1 MGENLGNQV
10 KKGVFW
16 TFGERIGSKVV
27 QFLLQLLLARIL
39 VPEDYGL
46 CALLLAFVNIATV
59 LVNSGLNTA
68 LVQQKEPKHIDYS
81 SVFYVSFA
89 LATLLYGILYIS
101 ANEIALFFK
110 DGRITLLLRV
120 ISITL
125 LLGAFNSVQVAY
137 LMKRMQFK
145 KMFYGNFLGVLVS
158 AFVSVY
164 FALNGAGVWA
174 IVIQYVANRIVV
186 TLTLLFLVR
195 WFPRF
200 EFSIE
205 RIRILWNFGWKYM
218 LSSFLSTIVTDIY
231 TAVVGKCF
239 TKQQLGAYDTG
250 NKIPSTVS
258 ETFTT
263 SLSTVLFPAFTTIQD
278 DKKQLKQYVRKAN
291 RVSSF
296 IMVPLMLAIAAMA
309 EQIVTIVLTEKW
321 IVAVPFLQMACIL
334 YALYP
339 IHSANLQAINAIGR
353 SDIALK
359 LELQKKLVD
368 LTFLALM
375 IQFGIYWVAMGR
387 VLTSFVALWINM
399 RPNKAFLDYPFW
411 EQVKD
416 IAVTVFVSII
426 VAIIVY
432 LFDLYTNL
440 NVYITLVIQV
450 ILCLVSYCVMSYL
463 FNKELLL
470 FTLKTL
476 IKRN

>member
-200 EFSIE
+200 EFSID
-205 RIRILWNFGWKYM
+205 RHVVFAKITC
-218 LSSFLSTIVTDIY
+218 ST
-231 TAVVGKCF
+231 
-239 TKQQLGAYDTG
+239 L
-250 NKIPSTVS
+250 
-258 ETFTT
+258 
-263 SLSTVLFPAFTTIQD
+263 
-278 DKKQLKQYVRKAN
+278 
-291 RVSSF
+291 
-296 IMVPLMLAIAAMA
+296 
-309 EQIVTIVLTEKW
+309 
-321 IVAVPFLQMACIL
+321 
-334 YALYP
+334 
-339 IHSANLQAINAIGR
+339 
-353 SDIALK
+353 
-359 LELQKKLVD
+359 
-368 LTFLALM
+368 
-375 IQFGIYWVAMGR
+375 
-387 VLTSFVALWINM
+387 
-399 RPNKAFLDYPFW
+399 
-411 EQVKD
+411 
-416 IAVTVFVSII
+416 
-426 VAIIVY
+426 
-432 LFDLYTNL
+432 
-440 NVYITLVIQV
+440 
-450 ILCLVSYCVMSYL
+450 
-463 FNKELLL
+463 
-470 FTLKTL
+470 
-476 IKRN
+476 RNIWG